1 MGYESRSL
9 ELGMTDGDG
18 DWTRYVVGKL
28 AADTL
33 WGVLDQYLV
42 ESRGLACVLLGT
54 GELV

>member
-1 MGYESRSL
+1 
-9 ELGMTDGDG
+9 MTDGDG